1 MMSGLF
7 NIRPDMKISVF
18 AASSSKVAQ
27 EFFTAASDLG
37 KLIAQQN
44 HEVVFGGGGIGL
56 MSTLADSAIK
66 YGGKVIGVIPEFMV
80 KNGWGHDSISETI
93 VTTDMNSR
101 KKKIFEISDAVVSLP
116 GGVGTLEEL
125 TEAITLKQLGLFNGP
140 IVILNSNGFYNKL
153 IEYFDQLADQ
163 NFMRNEHKKIWE
175 LVNIPEEA
183 LTYINNYNDWDTNY
197 VKIARI

>member
-1 MMSGLF
+1 MSGLF
-7 NIRPDMKISVF
+7 NIALDMKISVF
-18 AASSSKVAQ
+18 AASSSKIAP
-27 EFFTAASDLG
+27 EFFTAASELG

-44 HEVVFGGGGIGL
+44 HKVVFGGGDIGL
-56 MSTLADSAIK
+56 MGTLADSAMK
-66 YGGKVIGVIPEFMV
+66 YGGHVIGVIPDFMV
-80 KNGWGHDSISETI
+80 KNGWAHNSINETI
-93 VTTDMNSR
+93 VTADMNSR

-140 IVILNSNGFYNKL
+140 IVILNYNGFYNKL
-153 IEYFDQLADQ
+153 LEYFDQLASQ

-175 LVNIPEEA
+175 AVNIPEEA
-183 LTYINNYNDWDTNY
+183 LAYIDNYNDWDNNY